1 MKRKIGRRK
10 RKNQKKILI
19 ISSLSLL
26 LFLCVGYAAF
36 STQLTMSA
44 KGNIKIFTTDDYIKD
59 GLFALYDG
67 IENTS
72 NGHGTPITNWYNK
85 ALDLNPSFATP
96 IQNTMNNFTT
106 SSWTNDNGLEFNG
119 VDNMIDTGYNQ
130 EVFGQ
135 EFTFSFVINAT
146 DGTAYR
152 GIYGYHIGMVES
164 GPWYGL
170 AMQLYKGQ
178 GNKAAFFYHGTV
190 RSPTTIEIPIE
201 QVLNKKQQYTVIYQG
216 GVGIKLYIN
225 GEFIGENLSQSNII
239 PYPDANFIIGQSL
252 PADDR
257 YFQGT
262 MYNFIIYKKVLNEE
276 EIQHNYL
283 VDKSRYLLK

>member
-19 ISSLSLL
+19 IGSLSLL
-26 LFLCVGYAAF
+26 LFLCIGYAAF

-44 KGNIKIFTTDDYIKD
+44 KGNIKIFTTDNYIKD

-135 EFTFSFVINAT
+135 EFTFSFVVNIKDGSAHRGLYGYHL
-146 DGTAYR
+146 GTAYHDPF
-152 GIYGYHIGMVES
+152 YGVSMQMDGNIASFFHHGSSHYPS
-164 GPWYGL
+164 GGSVSL
-170 AMQLYKGQ
+170 DK
-178 GNKAAFFYHGTV
+178 
-190 RSPTTIEIPIE
+190 
-201 QVLNKKQQYTVIYQG
+201 VLNKKQQYTVVYQG
-216 GVGIKLYIN
+216 GIGVKLYIN
-225 GEFIGENLSQSNII
+225 GQFVDGDSDNSYIV
-239 PYPDANFIIGQSL
+239 PYPDVNFIIGQSF
-252 PADDR
+252 PADNR

>member
-1 MKRKIGRRK
+1 MKRRINRK
-10 RKNQKKILI
+10 DRKQQKKILI
-19 ISSLSLL
+19 IGSLTII

-36 STQLTMSA
+36 STNLSLTA
-44 KGNIKIFTTDDYIKD
+44 KGNIKALTINDYIKD
-59 GLFALYDG
+59 NLFALYDG
-67 IENTS
+67 IENIAS
-72 NGHGTPITNWYNK
+72 GHGTSTTNWYNK
-85 ALDLNPSFATP
+85 ALDLNPSLATP
-96 IQNTMNNFTT
+96 IQNTMNNFTA

-130 EVFGQ
+130 DIFGQ
-135 EFTFSFVINAT
+135 EFTFSFVVNIK
-146 DGTAYR
+146 DGSAYR
-152 GIYGYHIGMVES
+152 GLYGYHLGVVES

-170 AMQLYKGQ
+170 AMQLYQGQ
-178 GNKAAFFYHGTV
+178 GDKAAFFYHGTV
-190 RSPTTIEIPIE
+190 RSPTTVEIPIE
-201 QVLNKKQQYTVIYQG
+201 QVINKKQQYTVVYQG

-225 GEFIGENLSQSNII
+225 GNFIGENLNKSNII

-262 MYNFIIYKKVLNEE
+262 VYDFIIYKKVLTEA
-276 EIQHNYL
+276 EIQNNYK